1 MTSQCDLLFTDVDL
15 VMGPKDDL
23 SSMTFLRAFRLL
35 RLFKANEYVQCMD
48 RYVRI
53 GSSCMPVFKLT
64 LMIVRFPSHFRRP
77 LHVFVACQSVHWL
90 TICSACRR

>member
-1 MTSQCDLLFTDVDL
+1 
-15 VMGPKDDL
+15 MGPADDL

-53 GSSCMPVFKLT
+53 GTSCCKYRAYS
-64 LMIVRFPSHFRRP
+64 IRR
-77 LHVFVACQSVHWL
+77 
-90 TICSACRR
+90 RRCL